1 MTCSAAGSRTAP
13 GADSPL
19 GWILARTST
28 GLALSDGAITIRGQ
42 TDGALPITA
51 TATAVVEGTTG
62 LRQTLTAAPVPLDG
76 QVHPLTW
83 SDQVDEGLR
92 LVALALHL
100 DGRPPRGADEI
111 AAADVAAHG
120 DRPRGRR

>member
-1 MTCSAAGSRTAP
+1 MTCSAAGSTTAP

-19 GWILARTST
+19 ELDPGPAVAGVALA
-28 GLALSDGAITIRGQ
+28 DGATTIRGQ
-42 TDGALPITA
+42 TDGTLPITA
-51 TATAVVEGTTG
+51 TATAVVEGATG
-62 LRQTLTAAPVPLDG
+62 LRQTLTAATVPLDG

-100 DGRPPRGADEI
+100 DGRRPTGRGRDRRGGRGR
-111 AAADVAAHG
+111 HG
-120 DRPRGRR
+120 DGPRGRR